1 MTAPT
6 PIFTTVAVAGTVYRR
21 EDDGAWSRHDQAEA
35 RLGDLEA
42 SRMLDEQAVHEQA
55 LNDDDAVW
63 DALADQRTADE
74 AAWHEAQT
82 AEESEEMSQGPAD
95 RADT

>member
-1 MTAPT
+1 MTFVPGWDGPAFDRWLTSQP
-6 PIFTTVAVAGTVYRR
+6 
-21 EDDGAWSRHDQAEA
+21 DDNELTDEQARHRDEA
-35 RLGDLEA
+35 DLEA